1 MQTMLTILIHV
12 TGQFRYCP
20 TEHTSRSNATIVS
33 ANLKHFI
40 SNCAPGNIL
49 IRLKLIQ
56 KID

>member
-1 MQTMLTILIHV
+1 MQTMLIILIHV
-12 TGQFRYCP
+12 TGQFTYCP

-33 ANLKHFI
+33 ANLKHLI

-56 KID
+56 KN